1 MHVTA
6 QSAAEMVMAMLNGDN
21 EDDETPYLDEIN
33 AAIRRMQCAACGA
46 FDKHYTAMC
55 PDAMCVYCKRGPGKG
70 HEETCPRYT
79 AWQKGKL
86 QAAMLKGD
94 SGNNKGNFPKGQ
106 FQRRNAGNANR
117 FRKQGNPKSVNMMVG
132 NEDNVDSEDALARI
146 AMEKV
151 AIMTEKRKPG
161 VTEERIAFLES
172 QVAELNLLEANIDM
186 RSSFEQ
192 GACLKHA
199 HDTRASPHSCV
210 DKTPA
215 PTVRHRLGRSSQQWA
230 TMCQRI

>member
-1 MHVTA
+1 
-6 QSAAEMVMAMLNGDN
+6 
-21 EDDETPYLDEIN
+21 
-33 AAIRRMQCAACGA
+33 
-46 FDKHYTAMC
+46 
-55 PDAMCVYCKRGPGKG
+55 
-70 HEETCPRYT
+70 
-79 AWQKGKL
+79 
-86 QAAMLKGD
+86 MLKGD
-94 SGNNKGNFPKGQ
+94 SGNNKGNNAKGQ

-161 VTEERIAFLES
+161 VTEDRIAFLES

-186 RSSFEQ
+186 RSNFEQ
-192 GACLKHA
+192 GACLQ

-210 DKTPA
+210 HNTST
-215 PTVRHRLGRSSQQWA
+215 PTVRPTDSGDQANSGLPCAKRKRPRFL
-230 TMCQRI
+230 